1 MGENNLV
8 EIDNFKQK
16 YKFVVRSIWGQ
27 YAANNDGS
35 PIYKQYIV
43 IKIKNSKTDSEIIHP
58 ITEFILAKWKN
69 LSFNTMKASAY
80 TVTMF
85 LNFLIENKGYF
96 QLKNLSELKFEHG
109 TAFLNELTYKKT
121 PKSTVKK
128 HERIL
133 IVFFDYL
140 IENGLIDNS
149 EMSITKI
156 SVVNQL
162 NIITKT
168 NSPFNKVEYYK
179 NSDSYSIHQLPEE
192 YILKFLEVA
201 YQMNSP
207 IALGIYMQFF
217 GGLRT
222 GEECNLRV
230 KDVQLLGASGEDG
243 FLVNLSADRN
253 LRLDLN
259 NTTGSNYIKNKRW
272 QIVFGFKNWSV
283 LFYKRHM
290 LNIQSNQLNGDSPLF
305 LNRAGLAMTG
315 SSYYYHFKK
324 IKSVFLKSLRESP
337 HSKDRLNAIT
347 LENCKWSTHI
357 GRGIFSNLLA
367 EEADNVYDISF
378 PRGDKN
384 FNSVRPYIANSK
396 KMKTKLE
403 AKITE
408 IYENNLVELE

>member
-1 MGENNLV
+1 MVEKNLV
-8 EIDNFKQK
+8 NIEKFKQK

-27 YAANNDGS
+27 YAANKDGS

-43 IKIKNSKTDSEIIHP
+43 IKIKNIKTDSEIIHP
-58 ITEFILAKWKN
+58 ITEFILAKWKSQ
-69 LSFNTMKASAY
+69 SFNTMKASAY
-80 TVTMF
+80 TISMF
-85 LNFLIENKGYF
+85 LNFLIENKGYY
-96 QLKNLSELKFEHG
+96 QLKNLSKLKFEHG
-109 TAFLNELTYKKT
+109 TEFLNDLTYKKT

-133 IVFFDYL
+133 IVFFNYL
-140 IENGLIDNS
+140 IENGFIDDN

-156 SVVNQL
+156 SEVNQL

-168 NSPFNKVEYYK
+168 KSPFKKVEYYK

-201 YQMNSP
+201 YQINSP

-217 GGLRT
+217 GGLRI

-230 KDVQLLGASGEDG
+230 KDLQLIGASGENG
-243 FLVNLSADRN
+243 FLVNLTADRN
-253 LRLDLN
+253 LRIDLN
-259 NTTGSNYIKNKRW
+259 NTTGSNYIKSKRW

-283 LFYKRHM
+283 LFYEKHM
-290 LNIQSNQLNGDSPLF
+290 SNIQSNNINGESPLF
-305 LNRAGLAMTG
+305 INRNGLAMTG

-324 IKSVFLKSLRESP
+324 VKLAFLKKLRDSP
-337 HSKDRLNAIT
+337 NSKDRLNAIT

-408 IYENNLVELE
+408 IYENNLVNLD